1 MKKYFVIFFLVSIV
15 SWAQDKNFEF
25 KVFDE
30 NTSISK
36 TEKALYFDR
45 LDKINSINTIKIR
58 KNGTVAKQV
67 KRYLGFN
74 HLPKTMGKA
83 EYYFYYFQLK
93 LKKYGLPEE
102 LKYLAIIESDLNP
115 NAVSRV
121 GAKGLWQFMPAT
133 GIQYGLYENDE
144 ISLFFDPIAS
154 TDAACRYL
162 RDLYKKF
169 NDWEL
174 VLAAYNCGPS
184 RVSKAIKKAGKKDY
198 WSIRHLLPK
207 ETNNYVPSFLAVQ
220 YVFNF
225 YKDHNIKPRRIIL
238 KGHEI
243 KTHTTKKE
251 SKKSEFY
258 TTKKEQKIFD
268 FLNPHL
274 LSKTIPIRT
283 RFYLKELPEK
293 PVILHEE

>member
-1 MKKYFVIFFLVSIV
+1 MKNCLFIFFLLSQTAF
-15 SWAQDKNFEF
+15 AQNKNFEF
-25 KVFDE
+25 KAFDE
-30 NTSISK
+30 DTTISES
-36 TEKALYFDR
+36 EKALYFDR
-45 LDKINSINTIKIR
+45 LDKINSFNTIKIR
-58 KNGTVAKQV
+58 KNTTVAKQV

-83 EYYFYYFQLK
+83 EYYFHYFQLK

-115 NAVSRV
+115 KAVSRV
-121 GAKGLWQFMPAT
+121 GAKGLWQFMPDT
-133 GIQYGLYENDE
+133 GNQYGLYENDE

-162 RDLYKKF
+162 RDLYTIF

-174 VLAAYNCGPS
+174 VLAAYNFGPG
-184 RVSKAIKKAGKKDY
+184 RVSNAIEKAGKKDY

-207 ETNNYVPSFLAVQ
+207 ETKNYVPSFLAVQ

-225 YKDHNIKPRRIIL
+225 YKDHNIKPKRIIL
-238 KGHEI
+238 KANEI
-243 KTHTTKKE
+243 KT
-251 SKKSEFY
+251 Y
-258 TTKKEQKIFD
+258 TTKRDAKKPELYTTKNERQIFD

-274 LSKTIPIRT
+274 LSKTVPIRT
-283 RFYLKELPEK
+283 RFYLKELPEI
-293 PVILHEE
+293 PVFLYEE

>member
-1 MKKYFVIFFLVSIV
+1 MRNYFVIFFLLSLL
-15 SWAQDKNFEF
+15 SSAQDKNFEF

-30 NTSISK
+30 NMTISK
-36 TEKALYFDR
+36 KEKALYFDR

-58 KNGTVAKQV
+58 KNSTVAKQV

-74 HLPKTMGKA
+74 HLPETMGRA

-115 NAVSRV
+115 KAVSRV

-133 GIQYGLYENDE
+133 GIQYGLFENDD

-162 RDLYKKF
+162 RDLNKKF

-174 VLAAYNCGPS
+174 VLAAYNCGPG
-184 RVSKAIKKAGKKDY
+184 RVSKALEKAEANDY

-207 ETNNYVPSFLAVQ
+207 ETKNYVPSFLAVQ

-225 YKDHNIKPRRIIL
+225 YKDHNIKPKRIIL
-238 KGHEI
+238 EGNEI
-243 KTHTTKKE
+243 KTHITKRDAKKPEFYSSKKE
-251 SKKSEFY
+251 R
-258 TTKKEQKIFD
+258 QIFD

-274 LSKTIPIRT
+274 LSKTVPIRT
-283 RFYLKELPEK
+283 RFYLKEHLEK
-293 PVILHEE
+293 SF